1 MFRTLSLRT
10 RLITT
15 MGLLGLIIV
24 ATGVLGIYGMRTT
37 GAALEDTYSN
47 ELSTVALGQA
57 RNNLARARFALDR
70 AVAHPDAP
78 DTPQLLERM
87 DGFLAE
93 SNRAWATYLSLPQD
107 TEEAAL
113 AHDVAAR
120 RQTYIDDGF
129 RALERAVRAH
139 DTAHIDALFTRDI
152 IATFGEFNDA
162 SVKLDEYQV
171 RMTKASFEASE
182 RLHRHLMIYAIAAV
196 LLGTVLIVGSS
207 VALLRAILRPLDQAL
222 GHFAAMAR
230 GDLSNKVIIER
241 RDEMGR
247 LLEGLETMQ
256 RQLAQTVRDVR
267 DSSAQIAGA
276 SSEIAAGNLS
286 LSTRTEQQAGSLEET
301 ASSLEEL
308 TTAVRNNANNARQA
322 NQLAASASEVAT
334 RGGAIVERV
343 VSTMGSIHAS
353 SRQIVD
359 IIGVIDGIAFQTNLL
374 ALNAAV
380 EAARAGEQGRG
391 FAVVAGEVR
400 NLAQR
405 AAAAAK
411 DIKALI
417 TTSVANVGSGAELVD
432 QAGANMQD
440 IVASVGRVAAI
451 MTDILAAGEEQ
462 SAGIEQIN
470 QAIAQ
475 MDQVTQQNAGLVE
488 EAAAAAA
495 ALQEQA
501 ESLARLAATFRLD
514 DSAPAAPTASRP
526 QLALAA

>member
-37 GAALEDTYSN
+37 GAALEATYSN

-57 RNNLARARFALDR
+57 KNNLARARFALDR

-78 DTPQLLERM
+78 DTARLLERM

-93 SNRAWATYLSLPQD
+93 SDRAWATYLSLPQD
-107 TEEAAL
+107 AEEAAL

-120 RQTYIDDGF
+120 RQAYIDDGF

-152 IATFGEFNDA
+152 IATFGAFNDA
-162 SVKLDEYQV
+162 STKLDDYQV
-171 RMTKASFEASE
+171 RMTKDSFDASE

-196 LLGTVLIVGSS
+196 MLGTVLIVGSS
-207 VALLRAILRPLDQAL
+207 VALLRAILRPLEQAL

-247 LLEGLETMQ
+247 LLEGLEAMQ
-256 RQLAQTVRDVR
+256 RQLAQTVRNVR

-334 RGGAIVERV
+334 RGGAIVGRV
-343 VSTMGSIHAS
+343 VETMGSIHAS

-405 AAAAAK
+405 AASAAK

-417 TTSVANVGSGAELVD
+417 TTSVANVGSGAALVD
-432 QAGANMQD
+432 QAGATMQD

-475 MDQVTQQNAGLVE
+475 MDQVTQQSAGLVE

-514 DSAPAAPTASRP
+514 DSSPAAAPATHAR
-526 QLALAA
+526 LALAA

>member
-1 MFRTLSLRT
+1 
-10 RLITT
+10 
-15 MGLLGLIIV
+15 
-24 ATGVLGIYGMRTT
+24 
-37 GAALEDTYSN
+37 
-47 ELSTVALGQA
+47 
-57 RNNLARARFALDR
+57 
-70 AVAHPDAP
+70 
-78 DTPQLLERM
+78 
-87 DGFLAE
+87 
-93 SNRAWATYLSLPQD
+93 
-107 TEEAAL
+107 
-113 AHDVAAR
+113 
-120 RQTYIDDGF
+120 
-129 RALERAVRAH
+129 
-139 DTAHIDALFTRDI
+139 
-152 IATFGEFNDA
+152 
-162 SVKLDEYQV
+162 
-171 RMTKASFEASE
+171 MTKDSFEASE
-182 RLHRHLMIYAIAAV
+182 RRHRHLMIYAIAAIM
-196 LLGTVLIVGSS
+196 LGTVLIVGSS
-207 VALLRAILRPLDQAL
+207 VALLRAILRPLEQAL

-247 LLEGLETMQ
+247 LLEGLEAMQ
-256 RQLAQTVRDVR
+256 RQLAQTVRNVR
-267 DSSAQIAGA
+267 DSSVQIAGA

-334 RGGAIVERV
+334 RGGAIVGRV
-343 VSTMGSIHAS
+343 VETMGSIHAS

-405 AAAAAK
+405 AASAAK

-417 TTSVANVGSGAELVD
+417 TTSVANVGSGADLVD
-432 QAGANMQD
+432 QAGATMQD

-462 SAGIEQIN
+462 SAGIDQIN

-514 DSAPAAPTASRP
+514 DSAPAAAPATRP
-526 QLALAA
+526 RLALAA

>member
-37 GAALEDTYSN
+37 GAALEGTYSN

-57 RNNLARARFALDR
+57 RDYLARARFALDR

-87 DGFLAE
+87 DSFLAE
-93 SNRAWATYLSLPQD
+93 SDRAWATYLSMPQD
-107 TEEAAL
+107 AEEAAL

-120 RQTYIDDGF
+120 RQAYVNDGF
-129 RALERAVRAH
+129 RALEQAVRAH

-152 IATFGEFNDA
+152 IATFGAFNDA
-162 SVKLDEYQV
+162 SAKLDDYQV
-171 RMTKASFEASE
+171 RMTKESFEASE

-196 LLGTVLIVGSS
+196 VLGAVLIVGSS
-207 VALLRAILRPLDQAL
+207 VLLLRAILRPLDQAL

-247 LLEGLETMQ
+247 LLEGLEAMQ
-256 RQLAQTVRDVR
+256 RQLAQTVR
-267 DSSAQIAGA
+267 
-276 SSEIAAGNLS
+276 
-286 LSTRTEQQAGSLEET
+286 
-301 ASSLEEL
+301 
-308 TTAVRNNANNARQA
+308 
-322 NQLAASASEVAT
+322 
-334 RGGAIVERV
+334 
-343 VSTMGSIHAS
+343 
-353 SRQIVD
+353 
-359 IIGVIDGIAFQTNLL
+359 
-374 ALNAAV
+374 
-380 EAARAGEQGRG
+380 
-391 FAVVAGEVR
+391 
-400 NLAQR
+400 
-405 AAAAAK
+405 
-411 DIKALI
+411 
-417 TTSVANVGSGAELVD
+417 
-432 QAGANMQD
+432 
-440 IVASVGRVAAI
+440 
-451 MTDILAAGEEQ
+451 
-462 SAGIEQIN
+462 

-495 ALQEQA
+495 ALQDQA

-514 DSAPAAPTASRP
+514 DTAPAPAPASRP
-526 QLALAA
+526 KLALAA

>member
-24 ATGVLGIYGMRTT
+24 ATGMLGIYGMRTT

-47 ELSTVALGQA
+47 ELSTVTLGQA
-57 RNNLARARFALDR
+57 KNNLARARFALDR

-78 DTPQLLERM
+78 DTAQLLQSM

-93 SNRAWATYLSLPQD
+93 SDRAWTAYLALPQD
-107 TEEAAL
+107 AEEAAL
-113 AHDVAAR
+113 AHDVAMR
-120 RQTYIDDGF
+120 RQAYIDDGF
-129 RALERAVRAH
+129 RALEKAVRAH

-152 IATFGEFNDA
+152 IATFGAFNDA
-162 SVKLDEYQV
+162 STKLDDYQV
-171 RMTKASFEASE
+171 RMTKDSFDASE

-196 LLGTVLIVGSS
+196 MLGTVLIVGSS
-207 VALLRAILRPLDQAL
+207 VALLRAILRPLEQAL

-247 LLEGLETMQ
+247 LLEGLEAMQ
-256 RQLAQTVRDVR
+256 RQLAQTVRNVR

-417 TTSVANVGSGAELVD
+417 TTSVANVGTGAELVD

-514 DSAPAAPTASRP
+514 DSAPAATPATRP
-526 QLALAA
+526 RLALAA